1 MHRTIPELL
10 VEQDIFAG
18 LPQEYLDLIAGCAH
32 NAVFQPGQFLFKAG
46 QPAERFYVLREGR
59 VTLEMHTPERG
70 SLVVDAV
77 EAGEV
82 AGVSWLFPP
91 HRWLFDGR
99 AAVLTRAVSLDGA
112 CLLGKCEA
120 DPRLGY
126 ELMKRFATVLN
137 RRLDSARVRLVDLY
151 GSGHPA

>member
-1 MHRTIPELL
+1 MPRTIPQLL
-10 VEQDIFAG
+10 DEQDIFAG
-18 LPQEYLDLIAGCAH
+18 LPQDYLDLIAGCGH
-32 NAVFQPGQFLFKAG
+32 NAVFRPGQYLFKEG
-46 QPAERFYVLREGR
+46 QAADRFYVLREGR

-70 SLVVDAV
+70 SLAVDTV

-91 HRWLFDGR
+91 HRWLFDGK
-99 AAVLTRAVSLDGA
+99 AAVLTRAVSMDGS

-126 ELMKRFATVLN
+126 ELMKRFAILLN

-151 GSGHPA
+151 GSGHPS

>member
-1 MHRTIPELL
+1 MPRTIPELL
-10 VEQDIFAG
+10 VEQDVFTG
-18 LPQEYLDLIAGCAH
+18 LAQEDLDLIAGCGH
-32 NAVFQPGQFLFKAG
+32 NEVFQPGQYLFREG
-46 QPAERFYVLREGR
+46 QAADRFYVLREGR

-70 SLVVDAV
+70 SVVVDAG

-82 AGVSWLFPP
+82 AGISWLFPP

-99 AAVLTRAVSLDGA
+99 AALLTRVVSLDGA

-151 GSGHPA
+151 GSGHPG